1 MLSIGCDSRFKSW
14 RNKKRST
21 KNIKNCEGINY
32 PSEKDEWKKIE
43 SNNLTIALNAL
54 YIKKMDICPVYVSKH
69 NSKRKNKLPL

>member
-43 SNNLTIALNAL
+43 SNNLTIVLNAL
-54 YIKKMDICPVYVSKH
+54 YIKKNGHMSCLCFKT
-69 NSKRKNKLPL
+69 